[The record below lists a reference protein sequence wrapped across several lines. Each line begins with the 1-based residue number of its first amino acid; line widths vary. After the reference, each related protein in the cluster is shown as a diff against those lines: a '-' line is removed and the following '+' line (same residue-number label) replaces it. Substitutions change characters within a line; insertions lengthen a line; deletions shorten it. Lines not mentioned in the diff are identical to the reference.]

1 MQFWSALEAY
11 IERGESAV
19 VVLVAHS
26 TRHSPG
32 TPGAK
37 MFVTSSSTQ
46 YGTIGGGIMEA
57 QIRHD
62 ALRSFVTR
70 AVQPIKAVHLVHRKK
85 GEHTS
90 GLFCAGEQ
98 TNIHWFI
105 TPDMAGEISLL
116 ADFERDGRPGR
127 LEMWPGG
134 YSIGEGM
141 VDPRVGPIRF
151 QEGEDWRYTES
162 IFEWN
167 RATIVGG
174 GHCGLALSRVLSQLG
189 YHTTLIDTRADCP
202 TIAENLYADEIRI
215 VDDFSQ
221 AGAVIT
227 QRALQHVVVMTADV
241 ESDFKA
247 LLGISK
253 VGPTPY
259 LGVMG
264 SPAKIRNIVKSL
276 RDAGVSDDFVNSVR
290 GPIGLRIKSNKPE
303 EIAISVAAEFLQL
316 REELFPYNKWA
327 MPGEN

>member
-1 MQFWSALEAY
+1 
-11 IERGESAV
+11 
-19 VVLVAHS
+19 
-26 TRHSPG
+26 
-32 TPGAK
+32 

-46 YGTIGGGIMEA
+46 YGTIGGGVMEA

-70 AVQPIKAVHLVHRKK
+70 DVQPMKAEHLVHRAK

-105 TPDMAGEISLL
+105 TPEMAGDISLL

-127 LEMWPGG
+127 LEIWQGG

-151 QEGEDWRYTES
+151 QAGQDWRYTES

-202 TIAENLYADEIRI
+202 TVAENLYADEIRI

-221 AGAVIT
+221 AGKTIT

-241 ESDFKA
+241 GSDFKA

-253 VGPTPY
+253 IGLMPY
-259 LGVMG
+259 VGVMG
-264 SPAKIRNIVKSL
+264 SPAKIRNILKAL
-276 RDAGVSDDFVNSVR
+276 KDEGVSDDFLNSIR

-316 REELFPYNKWA
+316 REELFPYHKWA
-327 MPGEN
+327 APKEN

>member
-57 QIRHD
+57 EIRHE

-70 AVQPIKAVHLVHRKK
+70 QVLPTKAEHLVHRAK
-85 GEHTS
+85 GGQAS
-90 GLFCAGEQ
+90 GLLCAGEQ
-98 TNIHWFI
+98 TNIHWYI

-116 ADFERDGRPGR
+116 ADFERDGRPGK
-127 LEMWPGG
+127 LEIWDGG
-134 YSIGEGM
+134 YRIGEGM
-141 VDPRVGPIRF
+141 VDPRVGPITF
-151 QEGEDWRYTES
+151 QSGDDWRYTET

-174 GHCGLALSRVLSQLG
+174 GHCGLALSRVLTQLG
-189 YHTTLIDTRADCP
+189 YHTTVIDTRADCP
-202 TIAENLYADEIRI
+202 TVAENLYANEIRI
-215 VDDFSQ
+215 VDDYLD
-221 AGAVIT
+221 AGGAIT
-227 QRALQHVVVMTADV
+227 RHALQHVVVMTKDAG
-241 ESDFKA
+241 SDFQA

-253 VGPTPY
+253 LGHIPY

-264 SPAKIRNIVKSL
+264 SPAKIRSIFKSL
-276 RDAGVSDDFVNSVR
+276 KAAGVSEEFLERLR
-290 GPIGLRIKSNKPE
+290 GPIGLRIKSNRPE

-316 REELFPYNKWA
+316 REELFPYNKWSA
-327 MPGEN
+327 PADT